1 MIETVVALLMMLKG
15 DVVEHTYK
23 EKMSE
28 CLKSKRIAERQVR
41 PERVQFS
48 CKKVKAQTEIYMG
61 SKKDIED
68 NINDKMINKKSEQ
81 ETKVLKQLTE
91 SKIDLKD
98 KGDSDLEAQIE
109 ILKKE
114 VDTLKSVIDIKQ
126 LEIDKE
132 KKAKELFFKEIGS
145 LRKVIREK
153 NKLIDDLYKYP

>member
-1 MIETVVALLMMLKG
+1 
-15 DVVEHTYK
+15 
-23 EKMSE
+23 
-28 CLKSKRIAERQVR
+28 
-41 PERVQFS
+41 
-48 CKKVKAQTEIYMG
+48 
-61 SKKDIED
+61 
-68 NINDKMINKKSEQ
+68 MINKKSEK
-81 ETKVLKQLTE
+81 ETEVLKQLSET
-91 SKIDLKD
+91 KIDLKD

>member
-1 MIETVVALLMMLKG
+1 
-15 DVVEHTYK
+15 
-23 EKMSE
+23 
-28 CLKSKRIAERQVR
+28 
-41 PERVQFS
+41 
-48 CKKVKAQTEIYMG
+48 
-61 SKKDIED
+61 
-68 NINDKMINKKSEQ
+68 MINKKSKQ
-81 ETKVLKQLTE
+81 ETQVLKQLTE
-91 SKIDLKD
+91 TKIDLKD
-98 KGDSDLEAQIE
+98 KGNSDLEAQIE

>member
-1 MIETVVALLMMLKG
+1 
-15 DVVEHTYK
+15 
-23 EKMSE
+23 
-28 CLKSKRIAERQVR
+28 
-41 PERVQFS
+41 
-48 CKKVKAQTEIYMG
+48 
-61 SKKDIED
+61 
-68 NINDKMINKKSEQ
+68 MINKKSEQ
-81 ETKVLKQLTE
+81 ETQVLKQLTE
-91 SKIDLKD
+91 TKIDLKD
-98 KGDSDLEAQIE
+98 KGNSDLEAQIE